1 MNTPHTL
8 MQSIFAGKDA
18 VFVLFVLWVCS
29 SLTNVWAEGFD
40 TFGDQQRL
48 ENQAIIAAGNI
59 GKRTSLTAYSSDT
72 SYFDRQKQTIYEIG
86 RYCFKSSDSY
96 EDISGKAGLLLVDQ
110 FSNTSIGVVTD
121 SISSI
126 KVKLTGVQV
135 LDCVSLS
142 MQESK
147 RLQNQL
153 NQQLEALKQQR
164 ALLDQMLK
172 NQRPAPKK
180 TP

>member
-1 MNTPHTL
+1 MTTPHTIKRL
-8 MQSIFAGKDA
+8 IFAARGA
-18 VFVLFVLWVCS
+18 FFVLFVLWVCS
-29 SLTNVWAEGFD
+29 PLTNVWAEGFD

-48 ENQAIIAAGNI
+48 DNQAIIAAGNI
-59 GKRTSLTAYSSDT
+59 GKRTSLTAYSSDL

-110 FSNTSIGVVTD
+110 YSNASIGVITD

-126 KVKLTGVQV
+126 KIKLTGVQI

-142 MQESK
+142 TLERKQ
-147 RLQNQL
+147 LQNQL
-153 NQQLEALKQQR
+153 V
-164 ALLDQMLK
+164 
-172 NQRPAPKK
+172 
-180 TP
+180 